1 MDTSSLTW
9 SDKYFP
15 DGESYTSVS
24 HDKGFHAACVEIVG
38 DNLSAKGFLES
49 CTWNILDR
57 GFHDSFIQPPPS
69 FVALRTGRLKS
80 SLALELM
87 HAISNRLP
95 IEICERY
102 VEIEG
107 RNYVKPLSTIR
118 MNENDTK
125 ILVAEPNFSPNMQ
138 KSPPVDNI
146 TFYLLCLGLSA
157 AHGGSRNRLLRT

>member
-1 MDTSSLTW
+1 MDTSPLTW

-49 CTWNILDR
+49 STRLHLDAWQHR
-57 GFHDSFIQPPPS
+57 DSGGPEKE
-69 FVALRTGRLKS
+69 VT
-80 SLALELM
+80 
-87 HAISNRLP
+87 LP
-95 IEICERY
+95 VFDGQSVWAQYI
-102 VEIEG
+102 EIEG
-107 RNYVKPLSTIR
+107 RNYFKPLSTIR

-125 ILVAEPNFSPNMQ
+125 ILVAEPNFSPKMQ